1 MELRLIITGGTIDK
15 KYNEL
20 NGELV
25 HTATLLPEMLKQAR
39 SSVKINYRHLM
50 LVDSLVMTDA
60 QRQEIAQDCI
70 GAEEDRIV
78 ITHGTDTMVE
88 TAQLL
93 GKTITDKTII
103 LTGAMIPYA
112 FDGSDALFNL
122 GSALMAA
129 QTMTSGVYIA
139 MNGQIFEYN
148 NVMKDKGLG
157 EFKLKV
163 AT

>member
-1 MELRLIITGGTIDK
+1 
-15 KYNEL
+15 
-20 NGELV
+20 
-25 HTATLLPEMLKQAR
+25 
-39 SSVKINYRHLM
+39 
-50 LVDSLVMTDA
+50 MTDA